1 MIVGDWN
8 MRNLVIVEFIRT
20 EDGPEGIYKLKE
32 LKGCV
37 SPFITS
43 LLGLCLFP
51 QPTSSLRNITCTLT
65 SVCVASC
72 ALRSASIGSY
82 RHGRR

>member
-1 MIVGDWN
+1 MIVGNWN
-8 MRNLVIVEFIRT
+8 MQNWVIVEFIRT

-32 LKGCV
+32 LKKCV

-51 QPTSSLRNITCTLT
+51 RPI
-65 SVCVASC
+65 
-72 ALRSASIGSY
+72 
-82 RHGRR
+82 